1 MMKIEK
7 GLAQLDQTKEMELV
21 KKEKVMLKEDLDTKE
36 LLKKIEDEMNQ
47 YRAVINSIPIIA
59 NIRLSGALGLEN
71 TASKEEIEKAPKALD
86 EEKDK
91 DKLKELAEITAQ
103 QANVLIEM
111 EVSLRT
117 LTWVRGLMIKE
128 EDE

>member
-1 MMKIEK
+1 MKIERVLVQ
-7 GLAQLDQTKEMELV
+7 LAQTKEIELV
-21 KKEKVMLKEDLDTKE
+21 RKERVMLKEDLDTKE

-47 YRAVINSIPIIA
+47 YKAVINSIPIIA

-71 TASKEEIEKAPKALD
+71 TASKEEIEKATKALD

>member
-1 MMKIEK
+1 
-7 GLAQLDQTKEMELV
+7 
-21 KKEKVMLKEDLDTKE
+21 MLKEERDAE
-36 LLKKIEDEMNQ
+36 ERLKKIEDEMNQ
-47 YRAVINSIPIIA
+47 YKAVINSIPIIA

-71 TASKEEIEKAPKALD
+71 TASKEEIEKATKALD

>member
-1 MMKIEK
+1 
-7 GLAQLDQTKEMELV
+7 
-21 KKEKVMLKEDLDTKE
+21 MLKEDLDTKE

-47 YRAVINSIPIIA
+47 YKAVINSITTIA
-59 NIRLSGALGLEN
+59 NIRLSGVLRLEN
-71 TASKEEIEKAPKALD
+71 TASKEEIEKATKALD

>member
-1 MMKIEK
+1 
-7 GLAQLDQTKEMELV
+7 
-21 KKEKVMLKEDLDTKE
+21 MLNEDLDTKE

-47 YRAVINSIPIIA
+47 CTAVINSIPTIA

-71 TASKEEIEKAPKALD
+71 TASKEEIEEATKALD

>member
-1 MMKIEK
+1 MKIERVLVQ
-7 GLAQLDQTKEMELV
+7 LAQTKEIELV

-47 YRAVINSIPIIA
+47 YKAVINSIPIIA
-59 NIRLSGALGLEN
+59 NIRLSGALGLDN
-71 TASKEEIEKAPKALD
+71 TASKEEIEEATKALD

-91 DKLKELAEITAQ
+91 DKLKELAEITTQ

>member
-1 MMKIEK
+1 
-7 GLAQLDQTKEMELV
+7 
-21 KKEKVMLKEDLDTKE
+21 MLKEDLDTKE

-47 YRAVINSIPIIA
+47 CTAVINSIPTIA
-59 NIRLSGALGLEN
+59 NIRLSGVLGLEN
-71 TASKEEIEKAPKALD
+71 TASKEEIEKATKALD

>member
-1 MMKIEK
+1 
-7 GLAQLDQTKEMELV
+7 
-21 KKEKVMLKEDLDTKE
+21 MLKEDLDTKE

-47 YRAVINSIPIIA
+47 YRAVMNSIPIIA
-59 NIRLSGALGLEN
+59 NIRLSGVLGLEN
-71 TASKEEIEKAPKALD
+71 TARKEEIEKATKALD

-111 EVSLRT
+111 EASLRT

>member
-1 MMKIEK
+1 MKIERVLVQ
-7 GLAQLDQTKEMELV
+7 LAQTKEIELV
-21 KKEKVMLKEDLDTKE
+21 RKERVMLKEDLDTKE

-47 YRAVINSIPIIA
+47 CTAVINSIPTIA
-59 NIRLSGALGLEN
+59 NIRLSGVLGLEN
-71 TASKEEIEKAPKALD
+71 TASKEEIEKATKALD

>member
-1 MMKIEK
+1 MKIERVLVQ
-7 GLAQLDQTKEMELV
+7 LAQTKEIELV
-21 KKEKVMLKEDLDTKE
+21 RKERVMLKEDLDTKE

-47 YRAVINSIPIIA
+47 YKAVINSIPIIA
-59 NIRLSGALGLEN
+59 NIRLSGVLGLEN
-71 TASKEEIEKAPKALD
+71 TASKEEIEEATKALD

-117 LTWVRGLMIKE
+117 LTWVRGLMVKE

>member
-1 MMKIEK
+1 MKIERVLVQ
-7 GLAQLDQTKEMELV
+7 LAQTKEIELV
-21 KKEKVMLKEDLDTKE
+21 RKERVMLKEDLDTKE

-47 YRAVINSIPIIA
+47 YKAVINSIPIIA
-59 NIRLSGALGLEN
+59 NIRLSGVLGLEN
-71 TASKEEIEKAPKALD
+71 TASKEEIEKATKALD

-91 DKLKELAEITAQ
+91 DKLKELAEITTQ

-117 LTWVRGLMIKE
+117 LTWVRGLMVKE

>member
-1 MMKIEK
+1 MKIERVLVQ
-7 GLAQLDQTKEMELV
+7 LAQTKEIELV
-21 KKEKVMLKEDLDTKE
+21 RKERIMLKEDLDTKE

-47 YRAVINSIPIIA
+47 YKAVINSIPIIA

-71 TASKEEIEKAPKALD
+71 TASKEEIEEATKALD

-91 DKLKELAEITAQ
+91 DKLKELAEITTQ

-128 EDE
+128 EDK

>member
-1 MMKIEK
+1 MKIERVLVQ
-7 GLAQLDQTKEMELV
+7 LAQTKEIELV
-21 KKEKVMLKEDLDTKE
+21 RKERVMLKEDLDTKE

-47 YRAVINSIPIIA
+47 YKAVINSIPIIA
-59 NIRLSGALGLEN
+59 NIRLSGVLGLEN
-71 TASKEEIEKAPKALD
+71 TASKEEIEEATKALD

>member
-1 MMKIEK
+1 MKIERVLVQ
-7 GLAQLDQTKEMELV
+7 LAQTKEIELV
-21 KKEKVMLKEDLDTKE
+21 RKERVMLKEDLDTKE

-47 YRAVINSIPIIA
+47 YKAVINSIPIIA

-71 TASKEEIEKAPKALD
+71 TASTEEIEEATKALD

>member
-1 MMKIEK
+1 MKIERVLVQ
-7 GLAQLDQTKEMELV
+7 LAQTKEIELV
-21 KKEKVMLKEDLDTKE
+21 RKERIMLKEDLDTKE

-47 YRAVINSIPIIA
+47 YKAVINSIPIIA
-59 NIRLSGALGLEN
+59 NIRLSGVLGLEN
-71 TASKEEIEKAPKALD
+71 TASKEEIEKATKALD

-117 LTWVRGLMIKE
+117 LTWVRGLMIEE

>member
-1 MMKIEK
+1 MKIERVLVQ
-7 GLAQLDQTKEMELV
+7 LAQTKEIELV
-21 KKEKVMLKEDLDTKE
+21 RKERIMLKEDLDTKE

-47 YRAVINSIPIIA
+47 YKAVINSIPIIA

-71 TASKEEIEKAPKALD
+71 TASKEEIEKATKALD

>member
-1 MMKIEK
+1 MKIERVLVQ
-7 GLAQLDQTKEMELV
+7 LAQTKEIELV

-47 YRAVINSIPIIA
+47 YKAVINSIPIIA

-71 TASKEEIEKAPKALD
+71 TASKEEIEEATKALD

-91 DKLKELAEITAQ
+91 DKLKELAEITTQ

>member
-1 MMKIEK
+1 MKIERVLVQ
-7 GLAQLDQTKEMELV
+7 LAQTKEIELV

-36 LLKKIEDEMNQ
+36 LLKKIENEMNQ

-59 NIRLSGALGLEN
+59 NIRLSGVLGLEN
-71 TASKEEIEKAPKALD
+71 TARKEEIEKATKALD

-111 EVSLRT
+111 EASLRT

>member
-1 MMKIEK
+1 MKIERVLVQ
-7 GLAQLDQTKEMELV
+7 LAQTKEIELV
-21 KKEKVMLKEDLDTKE
+21 RKERVMLKEDLDTKE

-47 YRAVINSIPIIA
+47 YKAVINSIPIIA

-71 TASKEEIEKAPKALD
+71 TASKEEIEEATKALD

-91 DKLKELAEITAQ
+91 DKLKELAEITTQ

>member
-1 MMKIEK
+1 MKIERVLVQ
-7 GLAQLDQTKEMELV
+7 LAQTKEIELV
-21 KKEKVMLKEDLDTKE
+21 RKERIMLKEDLDTKE

-47 YRAVINSIPIIA
+47 YKAVINSIPIIA
-59 NIRLSGALGLEN
+59 NIRLSGVLGLEN
-71 TASKEEIEKAPKALD
+71 TASKEEIEKATKALD

>member
-1 MMKIEK
+1 MKIERVLVQ
-7 GLAQLDQTKEMELV
+7 LAQTKEIELV
-21 KKEKVMLKEDLDTKE
+21 RKERIMLKEDLDTKE

-47 YRAVINSIPIIA
+47 YKAVINSIPIIA

-71 TASKEEIEKAPKALD
+71 TASKEEIEEATKALD

-128 EDE
+128 EDK

>member
-1 MMKIEK
+1 MKIERVLVQ
-7 GLAQLDQTKEMELV
+7 LAQTKEIELV
-21 KKEKVMLKEDLDTKE
+21 RKERVMLKEDLDTKE

-47 YRAVINSIPIIA
+47 YKAVINSIPIIA
-59 NIRLSGALGLEN
+59 NIRLSGVLGLEN
-71 TASKEEIEKAPKALD
+71 TASKEEIEKATKALD

-91 DKLKELAEITAQ
+91 DKLKELAEITTQ

>member
-1 MMKIEK
+1 
-7 GLAQLDQTKEMELV
+7 
-21 KKEKVMLKEDLDTKE
+21 MLKEDLDTKE

-47 YRAVINSIPIIA
+47 YKAVINSIPTIA
-59 NIRLSGALGLEN
+59 NIRLSGVLGLEN
-71 TASKEEIEKAPKALD
+71 TASKEEIEKATKALD

>member
-1 MMKIEK
+1 MKIERVLVQ
-7 GLAQLDQTKEMELV
+7 LAQTKEIELV
-21 KKEKVMLKEDLDTKE
+21 RKERIMLKEDLDTKE

-47 YRAVINSIPIIA
+47 YKAVINSIPIIA

-71 TASKEEIEKAPKALD
+71 TASKEEIEEATKALD

-91 DKLKELAEITAQ
+91 DKLKELAEITTQ

-117 LTWVRGLMIKE
+117 LTWVRGLMVKE
-128 EDE
+128 EDK

>member
-1 MMKIEK
+1 MKIERVLVQ
-7 GLAQLDQTKEMELV
+7 LAQTKEIKLV
-21 KKEKVMLKEDLDTKE
+21 RKERVMLKEDLDTKE

-47 YRAVINSIPIIA
+47 YKAVINSIPIIA
-59 NIRLSGALGLEN
+59 NIRLSGALGLDN
-71 TASKEEIEKAPKALD
+71 TASKEEIEEATKALD

-91 DKLKELAEITAQ
+91 DKLKELAEITTQ

-128 EDE
+128 EDK

>member
-1 MMKIEK
+1 MKIERVLVQ
-7 GLAQLDQTKEMELV
+7 LAQTKEIELV
-21 KKEKVMLKEDLDTKE
+21 RKERVMLKEDLDTKE

-47 YRAVINSIPIIA
+47 YKAVINSIPIIA
-59 NIRLSGALGLEN
+59 NIRLSGVLGLEN
-71 TASKEEIEKAPKALD
+71 TASKEEIEKATKALD

>member
-1 MMKIEK
+1 MKIERV
-7 GLAQLDQTKEMELV
+7 LVQLEQTKEMGLV

-59 NIRLSGALGLEN
+59 NIRLSGVLGLEN
-71 TASKEEIEKAPKALD
+71 TASKEEIEKATKALD

>member
-1 MMKIEK
+1 MKIERVLVQ
-7 GLAQLDQTKEMELV
+7 LAQTKEIELV
-21 KKEKVMLKEDLDTKE
+21 RKERIMLKEDLDTKE

-47 YRAVINSIPIIA
+47 YKAVINSIPTIA
-59 NIRLSGALGLEN
+59 NIRLSGALGLDN
-71 TASKEEIEKAPKALD
+71 TASKEEIEKATKALD

>member
-1 MMKIEK
+1 MKIERVLVQ
-7 GLAQLDQTKEMELV
+7 LAQTKEIELV
-21 KKEKVMLKEDLDTKE
+21 RKERIMLKEDLDTKE

-47 YRAVINSIPIIA
+47 YKAVINSIPIIA
-59 NIRLSGALGLEN
+59 NIRLSGVLGLEN
-71 TASKEEIEKAPKALD
+71 TASKEEIEKATRALD

>member
-1 MMKIEK
+1 MKIERVLVQ
-7 GLAQLDQTKEMELV
+7 LAQTKEIELV
-21 KKEKVMLKEDLDTKE
+21 RKERVMLKEDLDTKE

-47 YRAVINSIPIIA
+47 YKAVINSIPIIA

-71 TASKEEIEKAPKALD
+71 TASKEEIEEATKALD